1 MATVALDTAYI
12 AAAYSVPE
20 PSLQTLLDAPTAE
33 LVQDLLAKIE
43 AKAREFDE
51 VKAEKLR
58 SDVELENA
66 VRTGDARARA
76 LKASVDKN
84 LKEVEE
90 VRKKLN
96 EEENA
101 RASLESELQTLKSSS
116 TTSSSETEVLRTRV
130 NTLEASNR
138 ETVVLLE
145 AKTTA
150 HDKLAEELSAQHQ
163 KIVALRREISEL
175 EDKNQ
180 AAQNAATTTKFRQ
193 QALQQ
198 EIDLLKKN
206 NEWYESELQTKN
218 SEYSKYRKEKSA
230 KISELQRLYDD
241 ANDTIESMRRTEAT
255 LRSRIDEINQKAEDS
270 LEKIQQLQEA
280 AARAEESF
288 RVELD
293 SSRRLADLQKQSA
306 DTARGRLQEVQGSL
320 DKVKEDAAEELG
332 QMQAEVET
340 ERSEK
345 EMALRKVEELEV
357 QVEKL
362 ESDLASR
369 QQTTMA
375 ITGTPRRAVN
385 GLGGAATPGRSGSPT
400 FGTPGYGSPSRV
412 KGGLT
417 FTQLYAEHAQVK
429 SELDAER
436 RRNAKLSGMLDEM
449 IQDLE
454 AKQPEVEELRAGH
467 QKLEHNVLEIS
478 ELLEEA
484 NRDRD
489 AARKEARKWTGQVD
503 GLQREGDVLRQQL
516 QDLSNQVK
524 ALLFEVTVRDQGL
537 EALNAAEQAEFEK
550 IVRGEMDVED
560 GVTDTS
566 RFISQRLVIFR
577 NIEELQEQNNKLLR
591 VTRELGEKMEG
602 EEARAKQNQAE
613 RDREELEDLRR
624 KADRYEDELRSLNTV
639 AESYQRERDMF
650 RRMLTHR
657 GQLPPGS
664 DLASM
669 FGESVGPS
677 TPPPGGFSQSVGPG
691 TSPHA
696 KDLADYA
703 KLLKELQNHFDAF
716 RKESTTDH
724 SMLKEQAD
732 RLSKEKSNLHME
744 MNRASSQLTLAQ
756 ERYELLQ
763 VNFNQL
769 RSENAEL
776 QKRGQ
781 ALAETSAKQDLKTA
795 QVAEELYEAKAQ
807 ADGLRHEAA
816 NLKAEKE
823 LWKNIETRLTEDNRA
838 LGDERTRLNKMIADL
853 QNLQNERELADS
865 ENRRRLQTRID
876 SLESELQTLKR
887 KLDDEVEEG
896 KRAALRREYESEQSR
911 TRIDDLVKSLGN
923 TREELVAAKTQ
934 RDQLQAR
941 VDELRIELRNAEEK
955 AVALA
960 PRPTPRRES
969 IVQNGEAESS
979 DLSHEQ
985 ELAVEVADLKR
996 DLEIAR
1002 NELEAAKTHVEQYKN
1017 IAQASEEE
1025 LQSINET
1032 HDQYR
1037 EEMDSIMAEKDAKI
1051 HDLEQRVEEISTEL
1065 ATTNTELSNL
1075 RTGHEEN
1082 MARFNEQKSI
1092 LESEVTRLKDESER
1106 YQDTAKLC
1114 QEDLKAQAAI
1124 AQQAQQSYEIELVKH
1139 AEAAQNLQ
1147 KVRAEHNQLKTE
1159 VAEIKAE
1166 AQAAKTALESSEDSW
1181 NETRSRY
1188 ERELSDLKIRRDE
1201 VNDQNKRLHQQ
1212 LETVSAQISALKQSR
1227 ASLGA
1232 EPAEP
1237 GSTPPPETENLQ
1249 EVIRYL
1255 RREKEIVEVQ
1265 YELQIQESKRYKQQL
1280 DHAQTQLDQTR
1291 ERLNQERQNQI
1302 ENQQSNV
1309 THTKL
1314 METINEL
1321 NLFRESS
1328 VTLRNEARSAQAQL
1342 ADKVKEVEGLMAQI
1356 EPLQASVREFEN
1368 QVETKSGEIQQLKE
1382 DRDRWQQRT
1391 QNILQKYDRV
1401 DPEELAELK
1410 NRLET
1415 LESEKK
1421 QLLATA
1427 EPMQAEIDGF
1437 EAKIAAAKNE
1447 TFKEREDFHEQRRL
1461 RLIDQFKS
1469 RSRELSAKIKD
1480 VNSEME
1486 ATNEAKE
1493 QLVKELAAVKEELEK
1508 TKASHEEALA
1518 NAKPAQADTQMQDTP
1533 EEGETREDEESGVP
1547 SPELALLE
1555 ARAQAA
1561 ESKATEE
1568 SARATELQ
1576 SQVDALQS
1584 RVQELESQIVS
1595 CFDHP
1600 VRAYELTY
1608 TQSDVQQRLDASTAE
1623 LTQLKEVQPAQ
1634 PAQPTPVEAAPAE
1647 SAPGEAAPVEA
1658 APIESAQ
1665 AENTETAQPPADAE
1679 TVETLEKLK
1688 AELATAQQ
1696 EVEALRANATSSTA
1710 PPTTE
1715 NAPEGSVSSEKMAEE
1730 IAKIKAEAE
1739 EQVQAAQNK
1748 FQQRADQMKTALSK
1762 KLSEGKQALRQEN
1775 EEAMEKLKAEHEQA
1789 IQQLKKEH
1797 EAEIERIKAGHQ
1809 QELER
1814 VKSAAPAGQSAPATS
1829 AAPVDG
1835 AADAAPAPVA
1845 APAGPQVKSEP
1856 SKFADLTDQE
1866 VKDLVSSNNTI
1877 KTIIM
1882 RNVKTKV
1889 SAELDAKS
1897 KELTEKHQKEQEELQ
1912 KKADGAV
1919 AMAEKRVALK
1929 LNMAQNRERNQS
1941 AKVEVVQKAAEETP
1955 QRPVGEVWAIA
1966 KDAKAAPPPA
1976 APQAAPAAAPA
1987 QQAQSPASVPHVQQP
2002 HPGGFGQPV
2011 QQLPTGLPRP
2021 PMPAN
2026 QFQGQQGQP
2035 AMNPFPQNNTG
2046 IPRPGSAMAQNNQFR
2061 PNSPFQQQQMQGN
2074 QVQFQPQV
2082 QMQQQ
2087 PPPSGIAAPPINPL
2101 HNRPTPPQQQQQQQQ
2116 GHQQPN
2122 TGTGPAALRSLQAG
2136 GTGIPR
2142 GGGIPRP
2149 GGGRGGGQAGGGGA
2163 PQQGGPPH
2171 AQQSGLPRGGGG
2183 GRGRGRGGAQQQQAG
2198 GHEGGGAGRGGNNNM
2213 NASAKQF
2220 VPNKRPREDG
2230 GADGGG
2236 GHDGGGPK
2244 RARGGGNVGA

>member
-1 MATVALDTAYI
+1 MATAAIDTAYI

-20 PSLQTLLDAPTAE
+20 PTLQTLLDAPTTE
-33 LVQDLLAKIE
+33 LVQQLLAKIE
-43 AKAREFDE
+43 SRAHEFDE

-66 VRTGDARARA
+66 VRTGDSRARA

-84 LKEVEE
+84 LKELEE

-101 RASLESELQTLKSSS
+101 RASLESELQNLKSSS

-130 NTLEASNR
+130 STLEASNR
-138 ETVVLLE
+138 ETIALLE

-150 HDKLAEELSAQHQ
+150 HDNLAEELSAQHQ

-193 QALQQ
+193 QSLQQ

-218 SEYSKYRKEKSA
+218 AEYSKYRKEKSA
-230 KISELQRLYDD
+230 KISELQRMYDD

-270 LEKIQQLQEA
+270 LSKIQQLQEA
-280 AARAEESF
+280 AAKADEQF

-306 DTARGRLQEVQGSL
+306 DTARGRLQEVQASF

-345 EMALRKVEELEV
+345 EMALRKIEELEI

-362 ESDLASR
+362 ESDISSR
-369 QQTTMA
+369 QQNTVA
-375 ITGTPRRAVN
+375 ITGTPRRPVN

-417 FTQLYAEHAQVK
+417 FTQLYAEHAQIK

-436 RRNAKLSGMLDEM
+436 RRNAKLSSTIDEM

-454 AKQPEVEELRAGH
+454 AKQPEIEELRAGH
-467 QKLEHNVLEIS
+467 QKLENNVLEIS

-489 AARKEARKWTGQVD
+489 AAKKESRKWSGQVE

-537 EALNAAEQAEFEK
+537 EALSAAEQAEFEK
-550 IVRGEMDVED
+550 IVRGEIDVED

-566 RFISQRLVIFR
+566 RFITQRLVIFR
-577 NIEELQEQNNKLLR
+577 NIEEIQEQNAKLLQI
-591 VTRELGEKMEG
+591 TRQLGEQMEG
-602 EEARAKQNQAE
+602 EEARAKKSQAE
-613 RDREELEDLRR
+613 RDQEELEELRM
-624 KADRYEDELRSLNTV
+624 KASRYEDELKSLNTV

-657 GQLPPGS
+657 GQIPPGS

-669 FGESVGPS
+669 FGESVGSS
-677 TPPPGGFSQSVGPG
+677 TPPPGGFSQSIGPG

-703 KLLKELQNHFDAF
+703 KLLKELQSHFDAF

-724 SMLKEQAD
+724 AMLKEQAD
-732 RLSKEKSNLHME
+732 RLAKEKSDLQME
-744 MNRASSQLTLAQ
+744 INRTGSQLTLAH

-763 VNFNQL
+763 ANFNQL

-781 ALAETSAKQDLKTA
+781 ALAETSAKQDLKAA
-795 QVAEELYEAKAQ
+795 QIAEELYEAKAS

-838 LGDERTRLNKMIADL
+838 LNDERTRLNKMIADL

-865 ENRRRLQTRID
+865 ETRRRLQTRIET
-876 SLESELQTLKR
+876 LESELQTTKR
-887 KLDDEVEEG
+887 KLDNEVEDG
-896 KRAALRREYESEQSR
+896 KRTALRREYESEQNR

-960 PRPTPRRES
+960 PRPTARRES
-969 IVQNGEAESS
+969 TIQNGEAESS
-979 DLSHEQ
+979 DLNREQ
-985 ELAVEVADLKR
+985 ELAIEVADLKR

-1002 NELEAAKTHVEQYKN
+1002 NELETSKAHVEQYKA

-1037 EEMDSIMAEKDAKI
+1037 EEMDGIIAEKDAKI
-1051 HDLEQRVEEISTEL
+1051 RDLEQRVEEISTEL
-1065 ATTNTELSNL
+1065 ATTNTELSKL

-1082 MARFNEQKSI
+1082 LARFNEQRAI
-1092 LESEVTRLKDESER
+1092 LQSEIDRLKDESER
-1106 YQDTAKLC
+1106 YQETAKLC
-1114 QEDLKAQAAI
+1114 QEDLKAQATI
-1124 AQQAQQSYEIELVKH
+1124 AQQAQQSYESELVKH

-1147 KVRAEHNQLKTE
+1147 KVRTEHNQLKAE
-1159 VAEIKAE
+1159 VAEIRAE
-1166 AQAAKTALESSEDSW
+1166 AQAAKTALESGEDSW
-1181 NETRSRY
+1181 NETRARY
-1188 ERELSDLKIRRDE
+1188 EREISDLKIRRDE
-1201 VNDQNKRLHQQ
+1201 VNDQNKRLHEQ
-1212 LETVSAQISALKQSR
+1212 LETVSSQIAALKQSR

-1232 EPAEP
+1232 ETAEA

-1255 RREKEIVEVQ
+1255 RREKDIVEVQ
-1265 YELQIQESKRYKQQL
+1265 WNLAVQESDRVKKQLEHTQSQL
-1280 DHAQTQLDQTR
+1280 DETR
-1291 ERLNQERQNQI
+1291 EKLNKERQNQI
-1302 ENQQSNV
+1302 ENQQTSV
-1309 THTKL
+1309 SHAKL

-1321 NLFRESS
+1321 NLHRESS
-1328 VTLRNEARSAQAQL
+1328 VTLRNEKNQAQAQL
-1342 ADKVKEVEGLMAQI
+1342 AERIKEIESLQEQI
-1356 EPLQASVREFEN
+1356 EPLRNSLRELEN
-1368 QVETKSGEIQQLKE
+1368 DVETKSGELKQLKE

-1410 NRLET
+1410 NKITT
-1415 LESEKK
+1415 LEAERDQLQSEKAP
-1421 QLLATA
+1421 L
-1427 EPMQAEIDGF
+1427 QAQIDGF
-1437 EAKIAAAKNE
+1437 EDTLANAKTEITDQRDAYHNE
-1447 TFKEREDFHEQRRL
+1447 RREK
-1461 RLIDQFKS
+1461 LIEQFKT
-1469 RSRELSAKIKD
+1469 RSRELSGKIKD
-1480 VNSEME
+1480 ANLEKE
-1486 ATNEAKE
+1486 AAKQAKE
-1493 QLVKELAAVKEELEK
+1493 QLELELAAVKDELEK
-1508 TKASHEEALA
+1508 TKAAHEEALA
-1518 NAKPAQADTQMQDTP
+1518 NAKPPQADTEMQDTP
-1533 EEGETREDEESGVP
+1533 EEGEAQEGQESGVP
-1547 SPELALLE
+1547 SPEAALLE

-1561 ESKATEE
+1561 EKKASEE
-1568 SARATELQ
+1568 ADKAAKLQ
-1576 SQVDALQS
+1576 KEVEALNNK
-1584 RVQELESQIVS
+1584 VQELETQIS
-1595 CFDHP
+1595 
-1600 VRAYELTY
+1600 EL
-1608 TQSDVQQRLDASTAE
+1608 QGRLDTTTSE
-1623 LTQLKEVQPAQ
+1623 LTQLNEA
-1634 PAQPTPVEAAPAE
+1634 APTQTAPAE
-1647 SAPGEAAPVEA
+1647 STPAEPTPAEIGPSEVTEAV
-1658 APIESAQ
+1658 
-1665 AENTETAQPPADAE
+1665 QPPAANTE
-1679 TVETLEKLK
+1679 ILETLEKVK
-1688 AELATAQQ
+1688 AELADAQK
-1696 EVEALRANATSSTA
+1696 EVENLRASATSNSAGPTA
-1710 PPTTE
+1710 E
-1715 NAPEGSVSSEKMAEE
+1715 GAEGSVPADQVAEQ

-1739 EQVQAAQNK
+1739 ESVQAAQNK
-1748 FQQRADQMKTALSK
+1748 FQQRADQMRSTLNK

-1775 EEAMEKLKAEHEQA
+1775 EEAIQKLKEEHEQA
-1789 IQQLKKEH
+1789 MQQLKTEH
-1797 EAEIERIKAGHQ
+1797 ESEIDRIKAEHRE
-1809 QELER
+1809 ELER
-1814 VKSAAPAGQSAPATS
+1814 LKNAAPAEQAASAPTDSAADATTEPAPPSAAPEI
-1829 AAPVDG
+1829 
-1835 AADAAPAPVA
+1835 
-1845 APAGPQVKSEP
+1845 KSEA
-1856 SKFADLTDQE
+1856 SKFSDLTDQE
-1866 VKDLVSSNNTI
+1866 VKDLVNNNNTV
-1877 KTIIM
+1877 KAIIT
-1882 RNVKTKV
+1882 RNVKTKL
-1889 SAELDAKS
+1889 STELEAKT
-1897 KELTEKHQKEQEELQ
+1897 KELSEKHQKEAEELQ
-1912 KKADGAV
+1912 KKADNAV
-1919 AMAEKRVALK
+1919 AMAEKRVSLK
-1929 LNMAQNRERNQS
+1929 LNMAQNRERNAT
-1941 AKVEVVQKAAEETP
+1941 AKIEVVQKAAEETP
-1955 QRPVGEVWAIA
+1955 ERAVGEVWAVA
-1966 KDAKAAPPPA
+1966 KDAKPTP
-1976 APQAAPAAAPA
+1976 AAPAAAPA
-1987 QQAQSPASVPHVQQP
+1987 PVPAPPQPAQQQPQAQAPNTQAVPQQVQQP
-2002 HPGGFGQPV
+2002 SPQAGGFGQPAQPAQPQ
-2011 QQLPTGLPRP
+2011 QQLHRQVPV
-2021 PMPAN
+2021 N

-2035 AMNPFPQNNTG
+2035 PMNPFPQNNTG
-2046 IPRPGSAMAQNNQFR
+2046 IPRPGSAMGQNNQFR
-2061 PNSPFQQQQMQGN
+2061 PNSPFQQQQIQGG
-2074 QVQFQPQV
+2074 QVQFQPQ
-2082 QMQQQ
+2082 QTGIPNMQNN
-2087 PPPSGIAAPPINPL
+2087 SL
-2101 HNRPTPPQQQQQQQQ
+2101 HSRPGPPQQ
-2116 GHQQPN
+2116 GQPN
-2122 TGTGPAALRSLQAG
+2122 MGTGPGALRGLMGQG

-2149 GGGRGGGQAGGGGA
+2149 GRGGGQAGAQQGQQGGPAQSSLPRRGGGQGRGRGGGQAGQHQVGQEGGA
-2163 PQQGGPPH
+2163 
-2171 AQQSGLPRGGGG
+2171 
-2183 GRGRGRGGAQQQQAG
+2183 
-2198 GHEGGGAGRGGNNNM
+2198 GAGRGM
-2213 NASAKQF
+2213 NVAAKQF

-2230 GADGGG
+2230 ADTGGQ
-2236 GHDGGGPK
+2236 DGGPK
-2244 RARGGGNVGA
+2244 RARGGGNAGS

>member
-1 MATVALDTAYI
+1 MATAAIDTAYI
-12 AAAYSVPE
+12 AAAYSFPE
-20 PSLQTLLDAPTAE
+20 PTLQTLLDAPTVE
-33 LVQDLLAKIE
+33 LVQQLLVKIE
-43 AKAREFDE
+43 AKAHEFDD

-84 LKEVEE
+84 LKELEE
-90 VRKKLN
+90 VRRKLS

-101 RASLESELQTLKSSS
+101 RVSLESELQNMKSSS
-116 TTSSSETEVLRTRV
+116 TTSSSETEVLRARV

-138 ETVVLLE
+138 ETVALLE

-180 AAQNAATTTKFRQ
+180 AAQNAATNTKFRQ

-206 NEWYESELQTKN
+206 NEWYESELQTK
-218 SEYSKYRKEKSA
+218 STEYSKYRKEKSA
-230 KISELQRLYDD
+230 RISELQRMYDD
-241 ANDTIESMRRTEAT
+241 ANETIESLRRTEAG
-255 LRSRIDEINQKAEDS
+255 LRSRVDEVNQKAEDS
-270 LEKIQQLQEA
+270 LTKIQQLQEA
-280 AARAEESF
+280 AAKAEESF

-306 DTARGRLQEVQGSL
+306 DTARARLQEVQGSL

-345 EMALRKVEELEV
+345 EMALQKIEELEV
-357 QVEKL
+357 QVEKM
-362 ESDLASR
+362 ESDLATR
-369 QQTTMA
+369 QHTA
-375 ITGTPRRAVN
+375 VAVTGTPRRAVN

-400 FGTPGYGSPSRV
+400 FGTPGYGTPSRV

-436 RRNAKLSGMLDEM
+436 RRNAKLSSTIDEM

-454 AKQPEVEELRAGH
+454 AKQPEIEELRAGH
-467 QKLEHNVLEIS
+467 QKLENNVLEIS

-489 AARKEARKWTGQVD
+489 AAKKEARKWSGQVE

-550 IVRGEMDVED
+550 IVRGEMEVED

-577 NIEELQEQNNKLLR
+577 NVEELQEQNNKLLR
-591 VTRELGEKMEG
+591 VTRELGERMEG

-613 RDREELEDLRR
+613 KDREELEELRR
-624 KADRYEDELRSLNTV
+624 KASRYEDELKSLNTV

-657 GQLPPGS
+657 GQIPPGS

-677 TPPPGGFSQSVGPG
+677 TPPPGGFSHSIGPG

-703 KLLKELQNHFDAF
+703 KLLKELQSHFDAF

-724 SMLKEQAD
+724 AMLKEQAD
-732 RLSKEKSNLHME
+732 RLAKEKSDLQME
-744 MNRASSQLTLAQ
+744 INRAGSQLTLAH

-763 VNFNQL
+763 ANFSQL

-776 QKRGQ
+776 QKRGH

-838 LGDERTRLNKMIADL
+838 LSDERTRLNKMIADL

-865 ENRRRLQTRID
+865 ETRRRLQTRID
-876 SLESELQTLKR
+876 ALESELQTTKR
-887 KLDDEVEEG
+887 KLDSEIEDS
-896 KRAALRREYESEQSR
+896 KRAALRREYDAEQNR
-911 TRIDDLVKSLGN
+911 TRIDDLVKTLGN

-969 IVQNGEAESS
+969 VVQNGEAESS
-979 DLSHEQ
+979 DLSREQ
-985 ELAVEVADLKR
+985 ELGVEVADLKR

-1002 NELEAAKTHVEQYKN
+1002 NELENAKTHVEQYKA

-1051 HDLEQRVEEISTEL
+1051 RDLEQRVEDISTEL

-1075 RTGHEEN
+1075 RTGHEESL
-1082 MARFNEQKSI
+1082 ARSNEQKAI
-1092 LESEVTRLKDESER
+1092 LEADIVRLKDENER
-1106 YQDTAKLC
+1106 YQETARLR

-1124 AQQAQQSYEIELVKH
+1124 AQQAQESYEIELVKH

-1147 KVRAEHNQLKTE
+1147 KVRTEHNQLKSE

-1166 AQAAKTALESSEDSW
+1166 AQAAKAALESSEDSW

-1201 VNDQNKRLHQQ
+1201 VNDQNQRLHQQ
-1212 LETVSAQISALKQSR
+1212 LETVSAQISALRQSR

-1232 EPAEP
+1232 EPAED
-1237 GSTPPPETENLQ
+1237 GSFVSPDTENLN
-1249 EVIRYL
+1249 EVIRFL
-1255 RREKEIVEVQ
+1255 RREKEILETQ
-1265 YELQIQESKRYKQQL
+1265 YDCQIRESNRYKQQL
-1280 DHAQTQLDQTR
+1280 DHTR
-1291 ERLNQERQNQI
+1291 TELEQAREKLSQERQNQV
-1302 ENQQSNV
+1302 ENQQSNQ
-1309 THTKL
+1309 THAKL
-1314 METINEL
+1314 KEKIEEL

-1328 VTLRNEARSAQAQL
+1328 ATLRLEARQAQEKL
-1342 ADKVKEVEGLMAQI
+1342 ADKVKEVESLMAQI
-1356 EPLQASVREFEN
+1356 EPLQTSVRELEN
-1368 QVETKSGEIQQLKE
+1368 QVETKSGELQQLKE

-1410 NRLET
+1410 NKITT
-1415 LESEKK
+1415 LEAERDQLIAEKAP
-1421 QLLATA
+1421 L
-1427 EPMQAEIDGF
+1427 QAQIDGF
-1437 EAKIAAAKNE
+1437 EEQLSNAKTEQARITGEEKDAQHG
-1447 TFKEREDFHEQRRL
+1447 ERRE
-1461 RLIDQFKS
+1461 RLIEQFKG
-1469 RSRELSAKIKD
+1469 RSRELSGKIK
-1480 VNSEME
+1480 E
-1486 ATNEAKE
+1486 ANQEKEAANQAKE
-1493 QLVKELAAVKEELEK
+1493 QLEQELAAVKEELEK
-1508 TKASHEEALA
+1508 AKAAHEEALA
-1518 NAKPAQADTQMQDTP
+1518 NAKPPQADTQMQDTP
-1533 EEGETREDEESGVP
+1533 EEGEAEEGQDSGVP
-1547 SPELALLE
+1547 SPEIALLE

-1561 ESKATEE
+1561 ETKAADE
-1568 SARATELQ
+1568 STRAAELQ
-1576 SQVDALQS
+1576 RQVEALETK
-1584 RVQELESQIVS
+1584 VQELEAQIT
-1595 CFDHP
+1595 
-1600 VRAYELTY
+1600 EL
-1608 TQSDVQQRLDASTAE
+1608 QQRLDTTASE
-1623 LTQLKEVQPAQ
+1623 LSQLKE
-1634 PAQPTPVEAAPAE
+1634 AAPTQTVPADT
-1647 SAPGEAAPVEA
+1647 APTETVP
-1658 APIESAQ
+1658 
-1665 AENTETAQPPADAE
+1665 AENTEPIQPLAADNE
-1679 TVETLEKLK
+1679 TLEALEKLK

-1696 EVEALRANATSSTA
+1696 EVETLRANATSTNTTA
-1710 PPTTE
+1710 PIGEATP
-1715 NAPEGSVSSEKMAEE
+1715 AGEGAVSAEQLAE
-1730 IAKIKAEAE
+1730 QIAKVKAEAE
-1739 EQVQAAQNK
+1739 ESVQAAAAR
-1748 FQQRADQMKTALSK
+1748 FQHRADQMRAALTK
-1762 KLSEGKQALRQEN
+1762 KLTEGKQALRQES
-1775 EEAMEKLKAEHEQA
+1775 EEAARKLKEEHEQA
-1789 IQQLKKEH
+1789 MQELKTEH
-1797 EAEIERIKAGHQ
+1797 EAEIQRIKAEHQ
-1809 QELER
+1809 KELER
-1814 VKSAAPAGQSAPATS
+1814 VKGGAQGEQPAPATADVPVDSAPEGASESAPASTTTE
-1829 AAPVDG
+1829 
-1835 AADAAPAPVA
+1835 
-1845 APAGPQVKSEP
+1845 VKSEP
-1856 SKFADLTDQE
+1856 SKFSDLTDQE
-1866 VKDLVSSNNTI
+1866 VKDLVNNNNTVKSIITRNI
-1877 KTIIM
+1877 KTKLS
-1882 RNVKTKV
+1882 V
-1889 SAELDAKS
+1889 ELEAKA
-1897 KELTEKHQKEQEELQ
+1897 KELNEKHEKETEELQ

-1929 LNMAQNRERNQS
+1929 LNMAQNRERNAT
-1941 AKVEVVQKAAEETP
+1941 AKIEVVQKAAEETP
-1955 QRPVGEVWAIA
+1955 ERPVGEVWAVA
-1966 KDAKAAPPPA
+1966 KDAKPAP
-1976 APQAAPAAAPA
+1976 AAPAAPAPA
-1987 QQAQSPASVPHVQQP
+1987 QQPQQQAQAPNTAPQTAQAAPLQPQQQPSPA
-2002 HPGGFGQPV
+2002 GGFGQPAQ
-2011 QQLPTGLPRP
+2011 QQLPRP
-2021 PMPAN
+2021 HVVPVN

-2035 AMNPFPQNNTG
+2035 PMNPFPPQNTG
-2046 IPRPGSAMAQNNQFR
+2046 IPRAGSAMGQNNQFR
-2061 PNSPFQQQQMQGN
+2061 PNSPFGQQQIQGG
-2074 QVQFQPQV
+2074 QVQFQPQGQV
-2082 QMQQQ
+2082 QQQ
-2087 PPPSGIAAPPINPL
+2087 QSGIPNPQGNPL
-2101 HNRPTPPQQQQQQQQ
+2101 HNRPPQQ
-2116 GHQQPN
+2116 GQPN
-2122 TGTGPAALRSLQAG
+2122 VGTGPTALRGLMGQGG

-2149 GGGRGGGQAGGGGA
+2149 GRGGAQAGAQGQQAPAQSNLPRRGGGHGRGRGGGQQGGQEAGG
-2163 PQQGGPPH
+2163 P
-2171 AQQSGLPRGGGG
+2171 
-2183 GRGRGRGGAQQQQAG
+2183 
-2198 GHEGGGAGRGGNNNM
+2198 GAGRGM

-2230 GADGGG
+2230 AEGGG
-2236 GHDGGGPK
+2236 QDGGPK
-2244 RARGGGNVGA
+2244 RARGGGNAGS